1 MFTIHLSVLVSL
13 VVSCILLIGIV
24 LYVYF
29 LPLITSPSLNKECC
43 IVLYCIVMHPKLS
56 ERARLVV
63 PKLLL
68 VRKPSGHWLTEFNL
82 ILRNAKSSESLL
94 LEIRQYL
101 SQLGYLAKILVFS
114 KVIKMEIR
122 TYSSRPKKLYRATI
136 NRKLFR

>member
-13 VVSCILLIGIV
+13 VVSRILLIGIV

-29 LPLITSPSLNKECC
+29 VPLITSPSLNKECC
-43 IVLYCIVMHPKLS
+43 IVLCCIVMHPKLS

-68 VRKPSGHWLTEFNL
+68 VRKPSGHWLAEFNL

-101 SQLGYLAKILVFS
+101 SQLGYLAK
-114 KVIKMEIR
+114 
-122 TYSSRPKKLYRATI
+122 SSLIVKSY
-136 NRKLFR
+136 